1 MSMRP
6 QRKDVE
12 AFKAEIEEKGLSYI
26 DVMRAIDAV
35 IEKER
40 SKK

>member
-1 MSMRP
+1 MWRLSGL
-6 QRKDVE
+6 KS
-12 AFKAEIEEKGLSYI
+12 KKGLNYI